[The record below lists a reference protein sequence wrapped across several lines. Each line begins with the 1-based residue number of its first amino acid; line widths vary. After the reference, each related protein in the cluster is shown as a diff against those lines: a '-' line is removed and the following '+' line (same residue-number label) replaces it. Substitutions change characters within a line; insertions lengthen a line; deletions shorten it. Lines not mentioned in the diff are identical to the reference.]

1 MNQQEL
7 IELKHQVI
15 EAFRAHELGE
25 TLTLSDKLYD
35 EKLKLIKENDSD
47 FNIYEFQPN
56 TADED
61 GYIPHR
67 SGMEDLEKE
76 YLHDIPSKWC
86 YEEGYHKLPKW
97 DGSSIVIYYTLGK
110 LDRIVSMSDKDM
122 GVDQT
127 EKFKSF
133 VPHLVDKSISFIRC
147 ECLIDVRID
156 DNARGKAN
164 GLVNS
169 RYLQEEVD
177 DKATLVAFCAHDLS
191 GKMMSYDDFV
201 RLVPKWGFVRINGI
215 PKFMRSPEVQD
226 LQLDHGVASYD
237 DGKVNIKFSVDGIV
251 YYGELFA
258 YKYDYINSA
267 LTKVTSINWYETNRE
282 GFFPTVSV
290 EPVEL
295 DGAAIRNPSSN
306 GVPNMI
312 RMGVGVG
319 ATVEVI
325 RSGLTIPKII
335 NVVTPKEFEFP
346 KCPHCGYQMSEDDL
360 YGSLLKCGNPDC
372 KGKYDF
378 RKNLMDGWIS
388 GLENGIEEAKKYI
401 EENSEEMFFWLLNV
415 ARFNVDYKRVCEDIK
430 TQFFENL
437 VSKTYEEFVEW
448 IGNSY
453 RWSELQWYE
462 CELNIKMTYKII
474 KEYMN

>member
-1 MNQQEL
+1 MNPQEL

-35 EKLKLIKENDSD
+35 EKLKKIKEEDPT
-47 FNIYEFQPN
+47 FNIYDFQPN
-56 TADED
+56 EADEN

-76 YLHDIPSKWC
+76 YTHNIPELWC
-86 YEEGYHKLPKW
+86 FEVGHHKLPKW

-110 LDRIVSMSDKDM
+110 LDKILSMSDKEV

-133 VPHLVDKSISFIRC
+133 VPHSVDKSVSFIRC
-147 ECLIDVRID
+147 ECLIDARID

-177 DKATLVAFCAHDLS
+177 DKATLVAFCAHGLS
-191 GKMMSYDDFV
+191 GEMLSYDDFCKF
-201 RLVPKWGFVRINGI
+201 VPKWGYVRVNGI
-215 PKFMRSPEVQD
+215 PKFMRSPEVQE
-226 LQLDHGVASYD
+226 LQLDHGVVSYC
-237 DGKVNIKFSVDGIV
+237 DGKVNVKFSVDGIV
-251 YYGELFA
+251 YYGEGFA

-267 LTKVTSINWYETNRE
+267 LTKVTSINWYETEKE

-290 EPVEL
+290 EEVEL
-295 DGAAIRNPSSN
+295 DGAAVRNPSSN

-312 RMGVGVG
+312 RMGIGVG

-335 NVVTPKEFEFP
+335 NVVTPAEVEFP
-346 KCPHCGYQMSEDDL
+346 KCPHCGYQMSEEDL
-360 YGSLLKCGNPDC
+360 YGSTLKCGNPDC
-372 KGKYDF
+372 IGKYES
-378 RKNLMDGWIS
+378 RKTSLEGWIE
-388 GLENGIEEAKKYI
+388 GLEDKIEEARGYTR
-401 EENSEEMFFWLLNV
+401 ENAEEMFFWLLNIS
-415 ARFNVDYKRVCEDIK
+415 RFDENKKRYSDEVKEDFYKHLIEDSYENFCEW
-430 TQFFENL
+430 L
-437 VSKTYEEFVEW
+437 
-448 IGNSY
+448 GNSY
-453 RWSELQWYE
+453 SWSDLQWSEF
-462 CELNIKMTYKII
+462 ELNIKSTYKVI
-474 KEYMN
+474 KEYLI